1 MGKSIKINEIVRT
14 YLQEVEIRNGLKD
27 NIYRSFIQEVGEYTK
42 LGYLPESIDENNLD
56 IKMVEEALDNLLV
69 AVIDESMSGI
79 KKSIKLKRRIE
90 RNKNSLKGIV
100 TRKRYKRP
108 KTVYKVY
115 EDIIEYMLVYKSW
128 EDNNGIEPLDMIQVL
143 MEMEKY
149 IYVEIPEYK
158 RRYTIGVYEGLKIR
172 ELIELIGEQEFYSS
186 QTIVKGLKEEVVY
199 SNQNWVEFDV
209 NIPIGS
215 RNYSIRTSSTIKR
228 EYMENILNII
238 SDDFYKHDEIKLYVE
253 TYMAQRSEEIQ
264 SEVNQAVQKLRV
276 ETLVPYS
283 YEYIQQGLMNRRVL
297 HHVDEEILL
306 EGIYTY
312 IGNRYLYKYKNNFEK
327 DVTQDSFNLINNIKY
342 EWSDDLKMYLRMIL
356 RAIELTDTQHIENYQ
371 YIFNLML
378 RSFKGNNDREKARSM
393 IKYLSVKGI
402 SIETTFNNIYY
413 GDIGIWITYP
423 TPFKNTEEM
432 SMDYIERNVIGNVRD
447 VYVNLYGVYF
457 IEEGE
462 IIHVEGLRKEMDSR
476 YISKN
481 GVLKGL
487 FNKLVTTTE

>member
-1 MGKSIKINEIVRT
+1 MGTGITEIVKD
-14 YLQEVEIRNGLKD
+14 YLMEAEIRDSLKD
-27 NIYRSFIQEVGEYTK
+27 SLYRSFIYEVNEYNK
-42 LGYLPESIDENNLD
+42 LGYFPDKIDENNLD
-56 IKMVEEALDNLLV
+56 IVREGLDNLLV
-69 AVIDESMSGI
+69 AVIDESIKSGI
-79 KKSIKLKRRIE
+79 KKSTQLKRRVE
-90 RNKNSLKGIV
+90 RNKKSLEGIV
-100 TRKRYKRP
+100 TKKRYSRP
-108 KTVYKVY
+108 KTVLNVY
-115 EDIIEYMLVYKSW
+115 EDIVEYMLVYKSW
-128 EDNNGIEPLDMIQVL
+128 DNNNGTIPLDTIQVL

-158 RRYTIGVYEGLKIR
+158 RRYKLGVYEEIKIR
-172 ELIELIGEQEFYSS
+172 ELMDLIGERKFYSS
-186 QTIVKGLKEEVVY
+186 REIEKDLKAEVIY

-215 RNYSIRTSSTIKR
+215 RSYSIRTPSMIKR
-228 EYMENILNII
+228 EYMESILNII
-238 SDDFYKHDEIKLYVE
+238 TDEYYKHDDIKLYVE
-253 TYMAQRSEEIQ
+253 TYMAQRSEELQ
-264 SEVNQAVQKLRV
+264 DEVNQAVNKLSV

-283 YEYIQQGLMNRRVL
+283 YEYIYQGLKTREL
-297 HHVDEEILL
+297 LSQVDEKILL
-306 EGIYTY
+306 EGVYTY

-327 DVTQDSFNLINNIKY
+327 DVTQDSFNLINDIKY

-356 RAIELTDTQHIENYQ
+356 RAIEISDTQHIENYQ

-378 RSFKGNNDREKARSM
+378 RSFKGRNDREKTVSM
-393 IKYLSVKGI
+393 ISYLSSKGI

-447 VYVNLYGVYF
+447 VYVNVYGVYF
-457 IEEGE
+457 IDEGE
-462 IIHVEGLRKEMDSR
+462 IVHVEGLRQEMDSR

-487 FNKLVTTTE
+487 FNKLVTE